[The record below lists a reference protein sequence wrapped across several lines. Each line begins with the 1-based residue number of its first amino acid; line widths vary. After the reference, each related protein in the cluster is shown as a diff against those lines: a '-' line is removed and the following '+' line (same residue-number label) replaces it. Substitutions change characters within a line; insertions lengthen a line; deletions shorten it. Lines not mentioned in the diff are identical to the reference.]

1 MNLGIRGRLVVGFG
15 VVLVLMGLVG
25 VVGWNYTRSLES
37 SYREQY
43 RSGVLG
49 GVYLGNAQNALWELR
64 YSTPQYLVL
73 GDEAKR
79 KIVEDE
85 QNRKWYK
92 VLEENMAAYKATVHT
107 PEQQRAMQDWEQIY
121 TSYKGIRP
129 RWYQLQAEGKTQEA
143 AEYRAAYMTP
153 GGASSVAA
161 LQRLIDLQRAQA
173 DEAQQAV
180 LTAARTAQT
189 RQLGFLGLALV
200 AGLGLSLLVARS
212 IARPM
217 LQMASAAQ
225 RLAEGDI
232 NQEVQIR
239 SRDEIGQLGTAFN
252 AMIAYQQQMADA
264 ADKIS
269 QGNLSVDVEPKS
281 PKDVLGHAFQRMTTN
296 LRRMAAAADAI
307 SRGDLRAGRVVD
319 LMPQSTDDVFGHAF
333 QRLVAHMRR
342 LQARERGAAEDLAVT
357 ANRR

>member
-1 MNLGIRGRLVVGFG
+1 VSLGIRNRLFMSFG
-15 VVLVLMGLVG
+15 VMLVLMGLVG
-25 VVGWNYTRSLES
+25 VVGWNYTRALEA
-37 SYREQY
+37 SYQEQY

-73 GDEAKR
+73 GDEAKK

-92 VLEENMAAYKATVHT
+92 VLEENMAAYKATIRT

-121 TSYKGIRP
+121 TSYRGIRP
-129 RWYQLQAEGKTQEA
+129 HWYELQAAGKTQEA
-143 AEYRAAYMTP
+143 AEYRAGYMTP
-153 GGASSVAA
+153 GGSATTAA

-173 DEAQQAV
+173 NEAQQAV
-180 LTAARTAQT
+180 QAEARAAQI
-189 RQLGFLGLALV
+189 RQLGSLGLALV
-200 AGLGLSLLVARS
+200 IGLVVSLFVARS
-212 IARPM
+212 IVKPL
-217 LQMASAAQ
+217 LQMADAAQ

-232 NQEVQIR
+232 NQEVTVR
-239 SRDEIGQLGTAFN
+239 SRDEIGQLGSAFN
-252 AMIAYQQQMADA
+252 TMIAYQQQMADA

-269 QGNLSVDVEPKS
+269 QGNLAVDVEPKS

-319 LMPQSTDDVFGHAF
+319 LMPQSGDDVFGHAF
-333 QRLVAHMRR
+333 QRLVAQMRR
-342 LQARERGAAEDLAVT
+342 LQARERDGAGDRPLT
-357 ANRR
+357 ADRR